1 MNMARGPTYSLPF
14 RRRREQ
20 KTDYESRRTLLVSGI
35 PRLVIRITG
44 KHTIAQLTESTPL
57 GDKVLAHAN
66 SGELTSKYGWKGGSR
81 DLPAAYLTGLL
92 AGMRASSNSVNE
104 AIVDAG
110 LRRVTKGSRVFSA
123 LKGAADSG
131 LKIPY
136 REDILPD
143 QRRVRGEH
151 IANYAKALSSDPEQY
166 KRRFSRYLASGL
178 KPEDLPEHFEQVK
191 KQMMESQRKEA
202 QSA

>member
-1 MNMARGPTYSLPF
+1 MARGPTYSLPF

-20 KTDYESRRTLLVSGI
+20 KTDYERRRTLLASGV

-44 KHTIAQLTESTPL
+44 KHTIAQLIESTAL

-81 DLPAAYLTGLL
+81 GLPASYLTGLL
-92 AGMRASSNSVNE
+92 AGMRASTNSVNE

-110 LRRVTKGSRVFSA
+110 LRRVTKGSRVFST

-131 LKIPY
+131 LKIPHS
-136 REDILPD
+136 EDILPD
-143 QRRVRGEH
+143 KARVRGEH
-151 IANYAKALSSDPEQY
+151 IASYAKALSSDPEQY
-166 KRRFSRYLASGL
+166 KRQFSRYLASGL

-191 KQMMESQRKEA
+191 KQMMESQRKGEH
-202 QSA
+202 SA